1 VIGELRTFSQ
11 EQLELT
17 LGRLRAVVARHRRG
31 TDAELTFEEG
41 YPAMPPTEGNER
53 LRQRLSR
60 INEDLGRGPMP
71 VIDPLSRGAADI
83 SFVAPY
89 TNGLAG
95 MGPAAEGGH
104 TPNERLD
111 LESVPVAIQRAAIL
125 MYRLSR
131 QGPGE

>member
-1 VIGELRTFSQ
+1 M
-11 EQLELT
+11 
-17 LGRLRAVVARHRRG
+17 RAVVARHLPG
-31 TDAELTFEEG
+31 TAAELTFEDG

-53 LRQRLSR
+53 LRQQLSR

-71 VIDPLSRGAADI
+71 VVDPLSRGAADI
-83 SFVAPY
+83 SFVAPF
-89 TNGLAG
+89 TDGLAG

-111 LESVPVAIQRAAIL
+111 LESIPAAIQRAAIL

-131 QGPGE
+131 QGGGD

>member
-1 VIGELRTFSQ
+1 M
-11 EQLELT
+11 
-17 LGRLRAVVARHRRG
+17 VARHLPR

-41 YPAMPPTEGNER
+41 YPAMFPSEGNER
-53 LRQRLSR
+53 LRLRLSR
-60 INEDLGRGPMP
+60 VNEDIGRGTMP

-83 SFVAPY
+83 SFVAPF
-89 TNGLAG
+89 TDGLAG

-111 LESVPVAIQRAAIL
+111 LTSIPAAIQRAAIL

-131 QGPGE
+131 PE